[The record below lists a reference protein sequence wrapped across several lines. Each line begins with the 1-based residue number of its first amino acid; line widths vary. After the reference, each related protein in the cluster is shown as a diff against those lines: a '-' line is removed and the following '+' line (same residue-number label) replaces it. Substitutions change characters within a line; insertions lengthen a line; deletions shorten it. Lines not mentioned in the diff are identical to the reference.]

1 MKIGF
6 LGLGLMGAGM
16 AGQLLAKGH
25 DLAVWNRN
33 RARLAPF
40 GAGAARIAESPADAA
55 RGADIVFAMLADDAA
70 SRAVWLGTD
79 GALAA
84 MARGA
89 VAVECSTLTV
99 DWVRALAEAAAGR
112 GLDFADAP
120 VTGSRAQAEAGQ
132 LRFLAG
138 GAPETIDRLRPVL
151 LAMGSEVVAMGPAG
165 SGALVKLINNFLCGV
180 QGAALAEALVMAER
194 GGLDVA
200 QAAQVLNGGAP
211 GSPFQ
216 VMLSQRMLARDYRP
230 NFTARMMAKDL
241 GYAVAQLAE
250 AGIDP
255 ATGNAARKRFLAAS
269 ADDLGDDVA
278 QVIES
283 VRQRIET
290 IDGP

>member
-16 AGQLLAKGH
+16 AGQLLANGH

-33 RARLAPF
+33 PARLAPF
-40 GAGAARIAESPADAA
+40 RADAARIAESPADAA
-55 RGADIVFAMLADDAA
+55 RGAEIVFAMLADDAA
-70 SRAVWLGTD
+70 SRAVWLGAD

-99 DWVRALAEAAAGR
+99 DWVRELAEAAASR

-138 GAPETIDRLRPVL
+138 GAPETIDRLRPAL
-151 LAMGSEVVAMGPAG
+151 LAMGSQVVGMGPAG

-194 GGLDVA
+194 GGLDIA
-200 QAAQVLNGGAP
+200 QAVEVLNAGAP

-216 VMLSQRMLARDYRP
+216 IMLSQRMLAGDYRP
-230 NFTARMMAKDL
+230 NFAARMMAKDL
-241 GYAVAQLAE
+241 GYAVAQFAV
-250 AGIDP
+250 AGIDT
-255 ATGNAARKRFLAAS
+255 ATGDAARKRFLAAS
-269 ADDLGDDVA
+269 ADDPDGDIA
-278 QVIES
+278 QVIEP
-283 VRQRIET
+283 VRQRMET
-290 IDGP
+290 IDSS

>member
-16 AGQLLAKGH
+16 AGQLLAKGY

-33 RARLAPF
+33 PARLAPF
-40 GAGAARIAESPADAA
+40 GTGMARIAESPADAA

-70 SRAVWLGTD
+70 SRAVWLGSD

-99 DWVRALAEAAAGR
+99 DWVRELAEAAAGR
-112 GLDFADAP
+112 GLGFADAP

-138 GAPETIDRLRPVL
+138 GGAGTIDRVRPAL
-151 LAMGSEVVAMGPAG
+151 LAMGSDVVDMGPTG

-194 GGLDVA
+194 GGLDIGQAVA
-200 QAAQVLNGGAP
+200 VLNGGAP

-216 VMLSQRMLARDYRP
+216 IMLSQRMLARDYRP

-241 GYAVAQLAE
+241 GYAVAQFIAK
-250 AGIDP
+250 GIDP
-255 ATGNAARKRFLAAS
+255 TTGVTARARFLAAVE
-269 ADDLGDDVA
+269 ADPDGDIALV
-278 QVIES
+278 VEP
-283 VRQRIET
+283 VRRQT
-290 IDGP
+290 

>member
-16 AGQLLAKGH
+16 AGQLLAKGY
-25 DLAVWNRN
+25 DLALWNRN
-33 RARLAPF
+33 PARLERF
-40 GAGAARIAESPADAA
+40 GAGMARIAESPADAA
-55 RGADIVFAMLADDAA
+55 RGAEIVFAMLADDTA

-84 MARGA
+84 MARDA
-89 VAVECSTLTV
+89 VAVECSTLTA
-99 DWVRALAEAAAGR
+99 DWVRELAEVATGR
-112 GLDFADAP
+112 GLGFADAP

-132 LRFLAG
+132 LRFLASG
-138 GAPETIDRLRPVL
+138 TPGTIDRVRPAL
-151 LAMGSEVVAMGPAG
+151 LAMGSKVVDMGSAG
-165 SGALVKLINNFLCGV
+165 NGALVKLINNFLCGV

-194 GGLDVA
+194 GGLDIA
-200 QAAQVLNGGAP
+200 QAVEVLNDGAP

-216 VMLSQRMLARDYRP
+216 IMLSQRMLARDYRP
-230 NFTARMMAKDL
+230 NFSAKMMAKDL

-269 ADDLGDDVA
+269 ADDLEGDVA

-283 VRQRIET
+283 VRQRTET
-290 IDGP
+290 INGP